1 MQKNIEQIRVHKQ
14 RSIAFANTCAPAFA
28 TIHTAEHASVRE
40 SGAVCTNHLSN
51 HHARQ
56 LNDAV
61 T

>member
-1 MQKNIEQIRVHKQ
+1 MAFFL
-14 RSIAFANTCAPAFA
+14 SAFANTCAPAFA
-28 TIHTAEHASVRE
+28 TIHTAEHVSVRE

-56 LNDAV
+56 LNDGV